1 MTNVTIGVLIRNS
14 TAKQVGNYRSEAQY
28 DMGAVIEGRGHT
40 PRYYDEQGTSGSDL
54 SKRKVAMRM
63 LDDLKSGVIQGIAA
77 YDFKRLTRDE
87 FGIDGGTIARRI
99 VEAHGQFHTHDRE
112 YNLRLDDDLMQFQ
125 FQCFIAGLD
134 WRNIRNTLWS
144 GTFKK
149 LEREPHFMKT
159 PLGYMNV
166 TDDRDKKH
174 VAKNPEHQHVIDAL
188 ALAFDECASLGE
200 VTRRLNR
207 DGPQRPTFHGRGG
220 ESKRWMVYGLRY
232 ILANDIYTGTF
243 RFGLHTK
250 ERSTVWDKFALDED
264 GQPKDFEQHVPELA
278 YWDAVKVRR
287 WRRKFNKPSNT
298 RMMKNGKQHPL
309 AGMLECVNCGARMI
323 SYGVGSYAC
332 SARGAGRATDGRVC
346 SHPQKIR
353 EFVVLRLLREEL
365 PNVLADAQG
374 LADRARVHLT
384 ERETSPTAQR
394 LAFLEE
400 RAQSMLDSIFDE
412 ATPANM
418 VDRIKK
424 KMTANAAEIE
434 KLRAQVVD
442 EEDAR
447 LNDEQ
452 LAATC
457 DILLANPLGILDSM
471 PAERQ
476 ARVYSLLFA
485 NVRIEIR
492 GFGGGRQWRL
502 QSYTA
507 RLIDEHRPVTSA
519 RWARCPHPKVQYDG
533 IRPILIFDGQPE
545 FMNVGNDTTALR
557 YAAYLPSLLELG
569 AAFSGA

>member
-1 MTNVTIGVLIRNS
+1 LAIIGVLIRNS
-14 TAKQVGNYRSEAQY
+14 TARQIGNYRSEAQY

-40 PRYYDEQGTSGSDL
+40 ARYYDEQGISGSDL

-63 LDDLKSGVIQGIAA
+63 LEDLKAGVIQGIAA

-149 LEREPHFMKT
+149 LEREPHYMKT

-166 TDDRDKKH
+166 ADERGKKH
-174 VAKNPEHQHVIDAL
+174 VAKNPEHQHAIDAL
-188 ALAFDECASLGE
+188 ARAFDECASLGE
-200 VTRRLNR
+200 ATRRLNR
-207 DGPQRPTFHGRGG
+207 EGPQRPTFYGRGG
-220 ESKRWMVYGLRY
+220 ESKRWMLYGLRY

-264 GQPKDFEQHVPELA
+264 GQPKDFEQHAPELA
-278 YWDAVKVRR
+278 YWDAARVRR

-298 RMMKNGKQHPL
+298 RVMNNGNQHPL
-309 AGMLECVNCGARMI
+309 AGVLECSNCGSRMI
-323 SYGVGSYAC
+323 SYGVGTYAC
-332 SARGAGRATDGRVC
+332 SARGVGRATDGRTC
-346 SHPQKIR
+346 EHPQKIR

-374 LADRARVHLT
+374 LAARARAHLV
-384 ERETSPTAQR
+384 EREASPTAQR
-394 LAFLEE
+394 LGFLEE

-412 ATPANM
+412 GTPANM

-424 KMTANAAEIE
+424 KMATNAAEIE
-434 KLRAQVVD
+434 KLRAQVAD

-457 DILLANPLGILDSM
+457 DILLANPLGILNSM
-471 PAERQ
+471 SSERQ
-476 ARVYSLLFA
+476 GRVYNLLFA
-485 NVRIEIR
+485 NVRIETR
-492 GFGGGRQWRL
+492 GFAGGRHWRL

-507 RLIDEHRPVTSA
+507 RLLDEPRVTPDA
-519 RWARCPHPKVQYDG
+519 PWARCPHPKVTYDG
-533 IRPILIFDGQPE
+533 VRPVLIFEGRPDS
-545 FMNVGNDTTALR
+545 MNVGKSTTGPSYAPYLSSLRELAGAL
-557 YAAYLPSLLELG
+557 
-569 AAFSGA
+569 SGV